1 MPGPAQSPKTITF
14 LVDSKLKNVS
24 LAGVAVR
31 GICSY
36 LSLSDV
42 DAYYLELC
50 VVEAV
55 NNAIRHAYDNE
66 EGHVVEVD
74 ITYSS
79 EEIVL
84 DISDRGKPMSLYN
97 PALPD
102 YDPADL
108 KALPEHGL
116 GLYIINTVMDQV
128 TYTSEDNRNTLRMKK
143 KLYRS

>member
-1 MPGPAQSPKTITF
+1 MPEPPPSKKITF

-24 LAGVAVR
+24 LAGVAIR

-55 NNAIRHAYDNE
+55 NNAIKHAYDNE

-79 EEIVL
+79 EEIIL
-84 DISDRGKPMSLYN
+84 DITDRGRPMSLYQ
-97 PALPD
+97 PVLPE
-102 YDPADL
+102 YDPGISR
-108 KALPEHGL
+108 PFR
-116 GLYIINTVMDQV
+116 NTVWAC
-128 TYTSEDNRNTLRMKK
+128 T
-143 KLYRS
+143 

>member
-1 MPGPAQSPKTITF
+1 MSGPASSSKTITF

-36 LSLSDV
+36 LSLGDV

-55 NNAIRHAYDNE
+55 NNAIKHAYDNE

-84 DISDRGKPMSLYN
+84 DISDRGKPMSLYH
-97 PALPD
+97 ATLPD
-102 YDPADL
+102 YDPEDL

-116 GLYIINTVMDQV
+116 GLYIINTVMDTV
-128 TYTSEDNRNTLRMKK
+128 TYTSEGDRNTLRMKK

>member
-1 MPGPAQSPKTITF
+1 MPEPPPSKKITF

-24 LAGVAVR
+24 LAGVAIR

-55 NNAIRHAYDNE
+55 NNAIKHAYDNE

-79 EEIVL
+79 EEIIL
-84 DISDRGKPMSLYN
+84 DITDRGRPMSLYQ
-97 PALPD
+97 PVLPE
-102 YDPADL
+102 YDPGDL

-116 GLYIINTVMDQV
+116 GLYIINTVMDRV
-128 TYTSEDNRNTLRMKK
+128 TYTSEGDRNTLRMMK

>member
-1 MPGPAQSPKTITF
+1 VPEPLPSKRITF

-24 LAGVAVR
+24 LAGVAIR

-36 LSLSDV
+36 LSLGEV

-55 NNAIRHAYDNE
+55 NNAIKHAYDNE
-66 EGHVVEVD
+66 EGHIVEVD

-84 DISDRGKPMSLYN
+84 DISDRGRPMSLYHS
-97 PALPD
+97 ALPD
-102 YDPADL
+102 YDPEDL

-116 GLYIINTVMDQV
+116 GLYIINTVMDNV
-128 TYTSEDNRNTLRMKK
+128 TYTSEGDRNTLRMKK

>member
-1 MPGPAQSPKTITF
+1 MSGPASSSKTITF

-36 LSLSDV
+36 LSLGDV

-55 NNAIRHAYDNE
+55 NNAIKHAYDNE

-84 DISDRGKPMSLYN
+84 DISDRGKSMSLYD
-97 PALPD
+97 ATLPD
-102 YDPADL
+102 YDPEDL

-116 GLYIINTVMDQV
+116 GLYIINTVMDKV
-128 TYTSEDNRNTLRMKK
+128 TYTSEGDRNTLRMTK

>member
-1 MPGPAQSPKTITF
+1 MPEPQTSKTITF
-14 LVDSKLKNVS
+14 LIDSKLKNVS
-24 LAGVAVR
+24 LAGVALR

-55 NNAIRHAYDNE
+55 NNAIKHAYEGE
-66 EGHVVEVD
+66 EGHAVEVN

-79 EEIVL
+79 KKIVL
-84 DISDRGKPMSLYN
+84 DISDEGKPMSLYH
-97 PALPD
+97 PGLLD
-102 YDPADL
+102 FDPEDL

-116 GLYIINTVMDQV
+116 GLYIINSVMDEV
-128 TYTSEDNRNTLRMKK
+128 TYTSEGDRNTLRMTK
-143 KLYRS
+143 KLYRT

>member
-1 MPGPAQSPKTITF
+1 MSGPASSSKTITF

-36 LSLSDV
+36 LSLGDV

-55 NNAIRHAYDNE
+55 NNAIKHAYDNE

-84 DISDRGKPMSLYN
+84 DISDRGKSMSLYD
-97 PALPD
+97 ATLPD
-102 YDPADL
+102 YDPEDL

-116 GLYIINTVMDQV
+116 GLYIINTVMDTV
-128 TYTSEDNRNTLRMKK
+128 TYTSEGDRNTLRMKK

>member
-1 MPGPAQSPKTITF
+1 MPVLRSAAF
-14 LVDSKLKNVS
+14 
-24 LAGVAVR
+24 A
-31 GICSY
+31 
-36 LSLSDV
+36 LSDV

-55 NNAIRHAYDNE
+55 NNAIKHAYDNE

-84 DISDRGKPMSLYN
+84 DITDRGRPMSLYQ
-97 PALPD
+97 PVLPD
-102 YDPADL
+102 YDPGDL
-108 KALPEHGL
+108 KTLPEHGL
-116 GLYIINTVMDQV
+116 GLHIINTVMDRV
-128 TYTSEDNRNTLRMKK
+128 IYSSEDDRNTLRMIK

>member
-1 MPGPAQSPKTITF
+1 MPGPASSSKTITF

-36 LSLSDV
+36 LSLTEV

-55 NNAIRHAYDNE
+55 NNAIKHAYDNE

-84 DISDRGKPMSLYN
+84 DISDRGKPMSLYH

-102 YDPADL
+102 YDPEDL

-116 GLYIINTVMDQV
+116 GLYIINTVMDNV
-128 TYTSEDNRNTLRMKK
+128 TYTSEGDRNTLRMTK